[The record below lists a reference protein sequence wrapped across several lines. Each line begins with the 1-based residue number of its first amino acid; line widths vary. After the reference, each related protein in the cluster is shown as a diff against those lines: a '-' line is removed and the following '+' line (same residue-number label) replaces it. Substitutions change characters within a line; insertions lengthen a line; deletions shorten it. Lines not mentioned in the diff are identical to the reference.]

1 MVKPLALRPGDRI
14 AVVAPASGC
23 PPEEL
28 ERGEAELRRLGFEPV
43 HTQAVFERGVF
54 SAGSPD
60 TRAADFARAWADRS
74 VAALIAL
81 RGGYG
86 SAELLPL
93 LHHLRPAAG
102 PKLFIGYSDNTALL
116 SWLTCLG
123 NVTALHGPMI
133 DARLAKGAE
142 GYDERS
148 FLSAVRGEVGVEL
161 TPPGLKTLR
170 SGEAMGFLF
179 GGTMTMLAASLGT
192 PYAFMPPGECVLFF
206 EDVNERPYRLR
217 RLLTQLRQAGV
228 LARARALVFGEMR
241 GCDEP
246 DSRVTAADS
255 VRDALQDFHGPILF
269 GFPSGHTTGPC
280 WTLPLGTLVRV
291 VGASSPAIV
300 IEEPA
305 VEPAVG

>member
-1 MVKPLALRPGDRI
+1 MVRPAALRPGDRI

-23 PPEEL
+23 AADEL

-43 HTQAVFERGVF
+43 HSDAVFERSTF

-60 TRAADFARAWADRS
+60 TRAADFMRAWADPS
-74 VAALIAL
+74 VAALVAL

-93 LHHLRPAAG
+93 LHHLRPALA
-102 PKLFIGYSDNTALL
+102 PKLFIGYSDATALL
-116 SWLTCLG
+116 GWLTCTS
-123 NVTALHGPMI
+123 NVAALHGPMI

-148 FLSAVRGEVGVEL
+148 FLTAVRGEAGVEL
-161 TPPGLKTLR
+161 APPELTTLR

-179 GGTMTMLAASLGT
+179 GGTLSMLTASLGT
-192 PYAFMPPGECVLFF
+192 PYAFMPPGECILFL
-206 EDVNERPYRLR
+206 EDVNERPYRLSR
-217 RLLTQLRQAGV
+217 MLTQLRQAGV

-246 DSRVTAADS
+246 DGRVTAADA
-255 VRDALQDFHGPILF
+255 VRDATQDFHGPILF

-280 WTLPLGTLVRV
+280 WTLPLGGLVRV
-291 VGASSPAIV
+291 VGAPSPAV
-300 IEEPA
+300 VVEEPA

>member
-1 MVKPLALRPGDRI
+1 
-14 AVVAPASGC
+14 VVAPASGC
-23 PPEEL
+23 APEEL
-28 ERGEAELRRLGFEPV
+28 ARGETELRRLGFEPV
-43 HTQAVFERGVF
+43 HTQAVLERGVF
-54 SAGSPD
+54 SAGSPE

-74 VAALIAL
+74 VAGLVAL

-93 LHHLRPAAG
+93 LHHLRPAVA
-102 PKLFIGYSDNTALL
+102 PKLFIGYSDTTALL

-123 NVTALHGPMI
+123 NVAALHGPMI
-133 DARLAKGAE
+133 DARLARGAE
-142 GYDERS
+142 GYDEGS
-148 FLSAVRGEVGVEL
+148 FLSAVRGEAGVEL
-161 TPPGLKTLR
+161 TPPGLKALR

-179 GGTMTMLAASLGT
+179 GGTMTMLTASLGT
-192 PYAFMPPGECVLFF
+192 PYAFKPPGECVLFF
-206 EDVNERPYRLR
+206 EDVNERPYRLSR
-217 RLLTQLRQAGV
+217 MLTQLRQAGV

-246 DSRVTAADS
+246 GGRITAAGAI
-255 VRDALQDFHGPILF
+255 RDALQDFHGPILF

-280 WTLPLGTLVRV
+280 WTLPLGALVRV
-291 VGASSPAIV
+291 VGSSSPAVV